1 MAISR
6 YLENESVHISA
17 NRVLGVDSIHKF
29 GAVPAMSTGT
39 TGTIW
44 DKNDTVYPWSAFDTA
59 GILTVQTTTANG
71 TASTADSGNSITI
84 VGLDENYKVISET
97 IDVSGSTGTGTK
109 SFKRVFRAYTS
120 ATNATQFRV
129 SRGGTEVLR
138 IGISKSQTL
147 MAIYTVPAGKI
158 GFLMQLGATIQ
169 AGADA
174 TVDLFRRESGVGAFR
189 ISHSLEV
196 SGGGSQYLY
205 PFAAPIRFPE
215 KTDIDVRAS
224 MRSNN
229 ARCTATF
236 DMIIMDKNLAG
247 KADGGVS

>member
-1 MAISR
+1 MTTSR
-6 YLENESVHISA
+6 YLENEPVHISA

-29 GAVPAMSTGT
+29 GAVPAMSQGT

-44 DKNDTVYPWSAFDTA
+44 DKNDTLYPWSAFDTD
-59 GILTVQTTTANG
+59 GILTVQTTAANG
-71 TASTADSGNSITI
+71 SVVTTDSGVSITI
-84 VGLDENYKVISET
+84 VGLDANYNLTRET
-97 IDVSGSTGTGTK
+97 ITISGSTGTGTT

-120 ATNATQFRV
+120 ATNTAQFRV

-138 IGISKSQTL
+138 VGIGKAQTL

-158 GFLMQLGATIQ
+158 GFLIQLGVTIQ

-174 TVDLFRRESGVGAFR
+174 TVDLFRRESAVGAFR
-189 ISHSLEV
+189 LSHSLEV
-196 SGGGSQYLY
+196 SGSGSQYLY